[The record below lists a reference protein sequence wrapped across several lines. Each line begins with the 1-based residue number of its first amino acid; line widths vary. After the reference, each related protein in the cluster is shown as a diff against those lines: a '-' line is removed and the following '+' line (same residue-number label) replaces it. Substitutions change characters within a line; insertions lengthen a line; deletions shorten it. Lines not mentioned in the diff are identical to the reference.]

1 MSLSRVVLVVIQAA
15 FNEMACTPPNPTP
28 EKGKYHTDTLY
39 IIRIAPL
46 ILRIHQ
52 LILRLCTAFEILLY
66 LSSIPPFST
75 SPYLNFPVFS
85 TSESPHLATA
95 LYTTPLFTLGVVL
108 VALGASIR
116 LSCFHALGELFTFD
130 LTILPSHRLVTSG
143 LYAWVRH
150 PAYTGS
156 LTIVAGLAFSH
167 LSPGSWLYSF
177 VLQSFFTAVHA
188 GEYTPWGALALGA
201 VWWLWT
207 LGIGLSRV
215 EAEDRQMRALFRE
228 EWDAYA
234 VRVPCW
240 FIPGVI

>member
-1 MSLSRVVLVVIQAA
+1 MSLSRVVLVCIQAA

-39 IIRIAPL
+39 IFRIAPL

-66 LSSIPPFST
+66 LSSLPPFST
-75 SPYLNFPVFS
+75 SPYFDFLS
-85 TSESPHLATA
+85 ASPHPAAA
-95 LYTTPLFTLGVVL
+95 LHTTPLFALGVVF
-108 VALGASIR
+108 VVLGACIR

-167 LSPGSWLYSF
+167 LSPGSWLYT
-177 VLQSFFTAVHA
+177 VALQSLFTAAHVP
-188 GEYTPWGALALGA
+188 GWTPWGALALGA

-234 VRVPCW
+234 LRVPCW
-240 FIPGVI
+240 FIPGVV